1 MDVSMISKEINRAFI
16 AGEITRNQ
24 AAKLHALFSVQ
35 GAITNAS
42 ASGSGDLAK
51 GTLEKQLQL
60 LSERSERLAADNI
73 GDLVAASYA
82 ILRIANVLSRWD
94 VAAFSC
100 GDQARG

>member
-51 GTLEKQLQL
+51 ETLEKQL